1 MTKTI
6 SVLGKRHAEIGK
18 RLNSYNM
25 EKLLFTGGTGFLG
38 HNIKPILDK
47 NYQVTTI
54 GTSNEDNIK
63 ANFVNNVP
71 LLPKQYDIILH
82 AAGKA
87 HIYPKTPEE
96 IQAFYDV
103 NYKGTVNLCKA
114 LENSG
119 VPKAFIFISTSA
131 VYGIDNGNYVTEDY
145 PLKGSSPY
153 AKSKIMA
160 EEFLTEWCKKNN
172 VILSILRPSL
182 IAGYNAPGN
191 LGAMVKGI
199 KTGAY
204 LSIAHGKAR
213 KSLLMAQDIANLVP
227 VLEDKGGIY
236 NICDNDHPSF
246 GELESLIALQLG
258 KRKPI
263 SIPYWFA
270 KFLAL
275 IGDVIGKFPINS
287 ARLSKIVISDTISSK
302 KAQKELGWIPMSTL
316 KNYKI

>member
-1 MTKTI
+1 
-6 SVLGKRHAEIGK
+6 
-18 RLNSYNM
+18 M

-54 GTSNEDNIK
+54 GISNEDNIK